1 MRAVMVSEHGG
12 PGQLQVADVPAAQPG
27 PGELLVDVAAAGVN
41 FADIYAREGRY
52 PYAREL
58 PFVLGQEGAGTITAS
73 GPGTEFAVGDRVAW
87 TGAGGCYAEQA
98 VVTAASA
105 VPVPDGIDLA
115 TAAAVLL
122 QGMTAH
128 YLCYSTYPV
137 SQDDPVVVHAAAGG
151 VGLLLTQLVKMR
163 GGIVVATTSSPDKGA
178 LAQQAG
184 ADFLAGYEDF
194 GEIVRRVTGGGVKEG
209 GGAAVVY
216 DGVGQATFEAS
227 LAALRRRGYLVLYG
241 AASGPV
247 PPFDLQRLNPAGS
260 LFVTRPTLAHY
271 VATRDE
277 LLWRAGDLFRWIS
290 EGRLSVRVG
299 GRYPLHAAAQAHE
312 DLAGRRTTG
321 KLLLLPGEET

>member
-1 MRAVMVSEHGG
+1 MRAVMVGEHGG
-12 PGQLQVADVPAAQPG
+12 PEVLQVKDIPAAQPG

-58 PFVLGQEGAGTITAS
+58 PFVLGQEGAGTVTAT
-73 GPGTEFAVGDRVAW
+73 GPGTGFAVGDRVAW
-87 TGAGGCYAEQA
+87 TGAGGCYADQA
-98 VVTAASA
+98 VLAAASA

-128 YLCYSTYPV
+128 YLCYSTFPV

-163 GGIVVATTSSPDKGA
+163 GGIVVATTSSPAKA
-178 LAQQAG
+178 KLAQQAG
-184 ADFLAGYEDF
+184 ADFVAGYEDF
-194 GEIVRRVTGGGVKEG
+194 GDVVRRVAGGGPDG

-271 VATRDE
+271 VATREE

-299 GRYPLHAAAQAHE
+299 GRYPLHEAAQAHE

-321 KLLLLPGEET
+321 KLLLLPGEEA

>member
-1 MRAVMVSEHGG
+1 MRAVMVGEHGG
-12 PGQLQVADVPAAQPG
+12 PEVLQVTDVPVPQPG
-27 PGELLVDVAAAGVN
+27 PGQLLAEVAAVGVN

-58 PFVLGQEGAGTITAS
+58 PFVLGQEGAGTVTAT
-73 GPGTEFAVGDRVAW
+73 GPGTGFAVGDRIAW
-87 TGAGGCYAEQA
+87 TGAGGCYAEHA
-98 VVTAASA
+98 VVQAASA
-105 VPVPDGIDLA
+105 VPVPDGLGLDI
-115 TAAAVLL
+115 AAAVLL

-137 SQDDPVVVHAAAGG
+137 SQRDPVVVHAAAGG

-163 GGIVVATTSSPDKGA
+163 GGTVVATTSSPAKGI

-184 ADFLAGYEDF
+184 ADFAAGYPDF
-194 GEIVRRVTGGGVKEG
+194 GDVVHRVTGGA
-209 GGAAVVY
+209 GAAVVY

-271 VATRDE
+271 VARREE
-277 LLWRAGDLFRWIS
+277 LLWRAGDLFRWIG
-290 EGRLSVRVG
+290 EGQLSVRVG
-299 GRYPLHAAAQAHE
+299 GSYPLDQAAQAQA
-312 DLAGRRTTG
+312 DLAARRTTG
-321 KLLLLPGEET
+321 KLLLLPGQAA

>member
-1 MRAVMVSEHGG
+1 MRAVLVSEHGG
-12 PGQLQVADVPAAQPG
+12 PGTLQVTDVPVAQPG
-27 PGELLVDVAAAGVN
+27 PGELLVDVAAVGVN

-58 PFVLGQEGAGTITAS
+58 PFVLGQEGAGTIIAT
-73 GPGTEFAVGDRVAW
+73 GPGTDFAVGDRVAW

-98 VVTAASA
+98 VVVAASA
-105 VPVPDGIDLA
+105 VPVPDGMDLA

-137 SQDDPVVVHAAAGG
+137 NQDDPVVVHAAAGG

-163 GGIVVATTSSPDKGA
+163 GGIVVATTSSPDKAA
-178 LAQQAG
+178 LAREAG

-194 GEIVRRVTGGGVKEG
+194 GDVVRQVTGGA
-209 GGAAVVY
+209 GAAVVY

-227 LAALRRRGYLVLYG
+227 LAALRQRGYLVLYG

-271 VATRDE
+271 VATREE
-277 LLWRAGDLFRWIS
+277 LLWRAGDLFGWIS
-290 EGRLSVRVG
+290 EGRLAVRVG

>member
-1 MRAVMVSEHGG
+1 MRAVIVGEHGG
-12 PGQLQVADVPAAQPG
+12 PGVLQVTDVPAAQPG
-27 PGELLVDVAAAGVN
+27 PGELLVDGAAAGVN

-58 PFVLGQEGAGTITAS
+58 PFVLGQEGAGTVSAT
-73 GPGTEFAVGDRVAW
+73 GPGTEFAAGDRVAW
-87 TGAGGCYAEQA
+87 TGASGCYAEQA

-105 VPVPDGIDLA
+105 VPVPDGLDLA

-137 SQDDPVVVHAAAGG
+137 SQHDPVVVHAAAGG

-163 GGIVVATTSSPDKGA
+163 GGIVVATTSSPAKA
-178 LAQQAG
+178 TAAQQAG
-184 ADFLAGYEDF
+184 ADFVAGYADF
-194 GEIVRRVTGGGVKEG
+194 GDVVRRVDG

-271 VATRDE
+271 VATREE

-299 GRYPLHAAAQAHE
+299 GRYPLHEAARAQE

-321 KLLLLPGEET
+321 KLLLLPGEEA

>member
-12 PGQLQVADVPAAQPG
+12 PGVLQVTDAPVPQPG
-27 PGELLVDVAAAGVN
+27 PGQLLVEVAAAGVN

-52 PYAREL
+52 PYARDL
-58 PFVLGQEGAGTITAS
+58 PFVLGQEGAGTVTAT
-73 GPGTEFAVGDRVAW
+73 GPGTGFAVGDRVAW
-87 TGAGGCYAEQA
+87 TGAGGCYAEQ
-98 VVTAASA
+98 VVVDAGSA
-105 VPVPDGIDLA
+105 VPVPGGLGLD

-128 YLCYSTYPV
+128 YLCHSTYPV
-137 SQDDPVVVHAAAGG
+137 SQGDPVLVHAAAGG

-163 GGIVVATTSSPDKGA
+163 GGTVVATTSSPAKA
-178 LAQQAG
+178 QFAQQAG
-184 ADFLAGYEDF
+184 ADFTAGYDDV
-194 GEIVRRVTGGGVKEG
+194 GDVVRRVTGGAGV
-209 GGAAVVY
+209 AVVY

-271 VATRDE
+271 VASREE

-290 EGRLSVRVG
+290 DGQLSVRVG
-299 GRYPLHAAAQAHE
+299 GRYPLAEAAQAQQ
-312 DLAGRRTTG
+312 DLAARRTTG
-321 KLLLLPGEET
+321 KLLLLPGQAA